1 MARRQLPPQ
10 IKKIELDRKE
20 NGKHVV
26 RYQLT
31 VDVGKDPTTGKR
43 KQFRKRYAKL
53 SDAEDKLAELQ
64 SDVAKGAHAHASSL
78 TVEQACAQ
86 WLAGRRIRPSTL
98 AAYTHSLQPLRDV
111 HGDMPIRSLTK
122 LHLDEL
128 VTALMA
134 GTLPK
139 PDGTPRRKWKATS
152 INPMLATLG
161 RMMGDLVKQGT
172 LVRNIAELVDR
183 VPHERIEMQTFTDD
197 QVRRLLAAA
206 ADDRNEHAWHL
217 ALSGLRRGEI
227 CGLRWSDI
235 DLHAGTLRVANNRV
249 SVNGQPSEGAPK
261 SNRSDRTL
269 PLTPALQDA
278 LRRARKRQAEERL
291 ALGEAYGP
299 GIHVVCDPA
308 GYPFHPDT
316 ISDYWRAMCRRAKVP
331 GIRLHDARHTCGTLM
346 HLQGVPIAVIS
357 AWLGHADSA
366 FTMRT
371 YMHSQ
376 DDALKAAAASWQSLV
391 TTRDNSG
398 SG

>member
-20 NGKHVV
+20 NGKQVV

-31 VDVGKDPTTGKR
+31 VDVGNDPVTGKR

-53 SDAEDKLAELQ
+53 ADAEDKLSSLQ
-64 SDVAKGAHAHASSL
+64 ADVAKGAHAHASSL

-111 HGDMPIRSLTK
+111 HGSLLVRKLTK

-128 VTALMA
+128 VAGLMA
-134 GTLPK
+134 GTIPK
-139 PDGTPRRKWKATS
+139 PDDTPRRKWKATS

-161 RMMGDLVKQGT
+161 RMMDDLVKQGS
-172 LVRNIAELVDR
+172 LVRNVAELVDR
-183 VPHERIEMQTFTDD
+183 VPKEHVEMQTFTEAE
-197 QVRRLLAAA
+197 VRRLLAAA
-206 ADDRNEHAWHL
+206 AADRNEHAWHL

-227 CGLRWSDI
+227 CGLRWSDV
-235 DLHAGTLRVANNRV
+235 DLKKGTLQVSNNRV
-249 SVNGQPSEGAPK
+249 SVNGKPSEGAPK
-261 SNRSDRTL
+261 SDRSGRTL
-269 PLTPALQDA
+269 PLTPALKDA
-278 LRRARKRQAEERL
+278 LKRARKRQAEEKL
-291 ALGEAYGP
+291 ALGEAYDA

-308 GYPFHPDT
+308 GQPFHPDT
-316 ISDYWRAMCRRAKVP
+316 ISDYWRSMCKTAKVSE
-331 GIRLHDARHTCGTLM
+331 IRLHDARHTCGTLM
-346 HLQGVPIAVIS
+346 HLQGVPIVVIA
-357 AWLGHADSA
+357 AWLGHADAA

-376 DDALKAAAASWQSLV
+376 DDALKDAAASWDRVV